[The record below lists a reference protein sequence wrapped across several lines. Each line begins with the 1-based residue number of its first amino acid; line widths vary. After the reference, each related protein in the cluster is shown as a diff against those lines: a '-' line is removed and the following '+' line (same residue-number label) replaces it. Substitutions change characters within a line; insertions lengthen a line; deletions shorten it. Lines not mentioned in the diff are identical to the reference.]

1 VAGCFKAFDFKEF
14 EYQVMAVNTLK
25 PLLVVEDNPGLQKQL
40 KWSFEG
46 CQVYLAGD
54 RASAIELL
62 QQHHMPVVTLDL
74 GLPPDPANASE
85 GLAALKEILSLV
97 PHTKVIV
104 VTGNDDRQ
112 NALKAISLGAYDFY
126 QKPIEPDVLGLIV
139 DRAYQLYELEE
150 ENRRLALAG
159 RDSPLDGVIGT
170 SEAMLTTCRLV
181 EKVGPSEATSLVLGE
196 SGTGKELIAKAL
208 HDLSPRK
215 NKPFVAL
222 NCAAIPDNLL
232 ESELFGYEKGAFTGA
247 VKQTKGKIET
257 ASGGTFFL
265 DEIGDMPMSLQAK
278 MLRFLQERV
287 IERLGGRKTIE
298 VDVRI
303 ICATHRKLDQMITD
317 GEFREDLYFRI
328 SEIVI
333 EIPPLRDREG
343 DKILLAQTFLNDFSE
358 KNGRSFRGFSES
370 ARAELDAY
378 EWPGNVRELE
388 NRIKRAV
395 VLAEG
400 KQITS
405 TDLGF
410 SGDDN
415 HSQSLNLRDAREQVE
430 RQLIQRALV
439 VYDNNVTHAAEA
451 LGISRPSLYSLV
463 KKLDMPDPGK

>member
-1 VAGCFKAFDFKEF
+1 
-14 EYQVMAVNTLK
+14 MAENTLK

-46 CQVYLAGD
+46 YQVYIAGD

-62 QQHHMPVVTLDL
+62 QQHNMPVITLDL
-74 GLPPDPANASE
+74 GLPPDTANASE
-85 GLAALKEILSLV
+85 GLAALKEILSLA

-112 NALKAISLGAYDFY
+112 NALAAIQLGAYDFY
-126 QKPIEPDVLGLIV
+126 QKPIEPEVIGLIV

-150 ENRRLALAG
+150 ENRRLVLAG
-159 RDSPLDGVIGT
+159 RDSPLDGVVGT
-170 SEAMLTTCRLV
+170 SEKMLAACRLV

-196 SGTGKELIAKAL
+196 SGTGKELFARAL

-247 VKQTKGKIET
+247 VKQTKGKIES
-257 ASGGTFFL
+257 ANGGTFFL
-265 DEIGDMPMSLQAK
+265 DEIGDMPVSLQAK

-287 IERLGGRKTIE
+287 IERLGGRSTIE

-303 ICATHRKLDQMITD
+303 ICATHRNLDQMIKE

-333 EIPPLRDREG
+333 EIPPLRDRGG
-343 DKILLAQTFLNDFSE
+343 DKILLAQTFLNSFSE

-370 ARAELDAY
+370 ARAQLDNYA
-378 EWPGNVRELE
+378 WPGNVRELE

-395 VLAEG
+395 VLADG
-400 KQITS
+400 KQVTAA
-405 TDLGF
+405 DLGF
-410 SGDDN
+410 AEQDN
-415 HSQSLNLRDAREQVE
+415 RAPSLNLREAKEQVE
-430 RQLIQRALV
+430 REVIQRALSI
-439 VYDNNVTHAAEA
+439 YDNNVTHAAEA

-463 KKLDMPDPGK
+463 KKLEMPEPGK